1 MYHMIEIAGQKY
13 PVSFG
18 QNALAQFGRNAGLSL
33 SALNSLSVDTL
44 DLLNLHTLIWCGMKD
59 GHRKARKA
67 GEAKGQFMAEIED
80 IGDLL
85 DMDAGAIERI
95 LGVFSE
101 SMPDQKAGNGK
112 AQAAKAK
119 N

>member
-1 MYHMIEIAGQKY
+1 MYTTVEINGRNF

-18 QNALAQFGRNAGLSL
+18 QNALAQFGRQAGLSL
-33 SALNSLSVDTL
+33 SALNALSLDTL
-44 DLLNLHTLIWCGMKD
+44 DLLALHLLIWCGLKD

-67 GEAKGQFMAEIED
+67 NEAKGQFNLEVED
-80 IGDLL
+80 VADML
-85 DMDAGAIERI
+85 DDDPGAIERI

-101 SMPDQKAGNGK
+101 SMPEQGNGK
-112 AQAAKAK
+112 AQRPKAKAA